1 MKQIFKKRF
10 ALTDQGA
17 SDLVKSS
24 FACFLMYAV
33 NLLPAILLMLFIDQ
47 LLLQHMKSGT
57 LYIGI
62 SVGILIIM
70 YILLN
75 IEYDA
80 LYTTTYKEGENL
92 RVGIAQNLKELPLSF
107 FSKHDLS
114 DISQTIMKDVDAIEH
129 ALSHAM
135 AKVSA
140 FFLFLPLV
148 TIMLL
153 GGNFKLGLAVVLPI
167 YLFFAFTWHSKGV
180 QIREHK
186 KHYAQLRAN
195 SESFQETIEMQQD
208 IKSYGLSEE
217 IKKKL
222 YQQIDQSEQIQLTSE
237 KRVFIPIAISS
248 FFLQLSLGIVILVGI
263 NLYAAGEIS
272 ILYLLGYLLAA
283 MKIKDVVDA
292 SNQNM
297 AELFYLDAQIQRI
310 NEIRN
315 TEIQAGED
323 VELTSFDI
331 QLQNVSFSYNEDTEV
346 LRDVSFTAEQGK
358 VTALVGMSGCGKTSI
373 LRLVSRLYDYDSGKI
388 LIGGKDIK
396 EISTQSL
403 FDKIS
408 IVFQDVTLFNSSVLE
423 NIRIGKRDATDEE
436 VKAAA
441 RLAHC
446 EEFIN
451 KLPNGYDSL
460 IGENGTS
467 LSGGER
473 QRLSI
478 ARAFLK
484 NAPIIILDEIA
495 SSLDVENEKKIQD
508 SLNKLIQDKT
518 VLIITHRMKSIEN
531 VDKIVVID
539 KGKVESYGK
548 HQDLLGKS
556 PIYKSLIENA
566 KLAEEFQY

>member
-1 MKQIFKKRF
+1 MKKIFKKQF

-17 SDLVKSS
+17 SDLIKSTI
-24 FACFLMYAV
+24 ACFMMYV
-33 NLLPAILLMLFIDQ
+33 TNLLPAILLMMLVDQFLFEHIR
-47 LLLQHMKSGT
+47 SRG
-57 LYIGI
+57 LYIGL
-62 SVGILIIM
+62 SLGILAVM
-70 YILLN
+70 YLLLGL
-75 IEYDA
+75 EYDA
-80 LYTTTYKEGENL
+80 LYTSTYKEGENL
-92 RVGIAQNLKELPLSF
+92 RVGIAQNLIGLPLSF

-148 TIMLL
+148 SVLL
-153 GGNFKLGLAVVLPI
+153 LIGNFKLGLAVVLPI
-167 YLFFAFTWHSKGV
+167 LFFFAFTWQSKQV
-180 QIREHK
+180 QIKEHK
-186 KHYAQLRAN
+186 KYYAQLRAN
-195 SESFQETIEMQQD
+195 SESFQEAIEMQQD
-208 IKSYGLSEE
+208 IKSYGLGNEVRQ
-217 IKKKL
+217 KL
-222 YQQIDQSEQIQLTSE
+222 YQQIDQGEKIQLTAE
-237 KRVFIPIAISS
+237 KRVFVPIAISN
-248 FFLQLSLGIVILVGI
+248 FFLQLCLGIVIVVGI
-263 NLYAAGEIS
+263 NLYIAEEIS
-272 ILYLLGYLLAA
+272 LLYFLGYLLAT
-283 MKIKDVVDA
+283 MRIKEAIDTSA
-292 SNQNM
+292 QNI

-315 TEIQAGED
+315 TEIQTGEEVNLQTYD
-323 VELTSFDI
+323 IELK
-331 QLQNVSFSYNEDTEV
+331 NVSFSYNEDTEV
-346 LRDVSFTAEQGK
+346 LKDVSFTAGQGQ

-396 EISTQSL
+396 EISTDSL
-403 FDKIS
+403 FENIS

-423 NIRIGKRDATDEE
+423 NIRIGRREATDEE

-441 RLAHC
+441 RLANC

-460 IGENGTS
+460 IGENGAS

-484 NAPIIILDEIA
+484 NSPIIILDEIA
-495 SSLDVENEKKIQD
+495 SALDVENEKKIQD
-508 SLNKLIQDKT
+508 SLNQLIKDKT

-539 KGKVESYGK
+539 QGKVESYGK
-548 HQDLLGKS
+548 HKELLTKS
-556 PIYKSLIENA
+556 PIYQSLVQNA
-566 KLAEEFQY
+566 KLAENFQY